1 MNIDKEINNL
11 VNYTM
16 KMGEL
21 VLDNLQLAMSTYY
34 HYDEE
39 TANKIND
46 DVVDANER
54 LIEEMCLNLML
65 KERPFARD
73 LRVVSGILKLVE
85 DLERLG
91 DHAED
96 IKAFAKKLKD
106 YEYVSIK
113 KLDEAY
119 KESTKMVLDS
129 ISSLVNRDET
139 QAYEVIKNDDK
150 VDVLYEE
157 ALEEIIEGSKENKYP
172 IEYSIY
178 TTLITKYIER
188 IADHAVNVA
197 EWVIYI
203 LRGFHKDKQISLGEE
218 CMGEI

>member
-129 ISSLVNRDET
+129 ISSLVNKDEA

-203 LRGFHKDKQISLGEE
+203 LRGFHKDKQIF
-218 CMGEI
+218 

>member
-1 MNIDKEINNL
+1 
-11 VNYTM
+11 M

-150 VDVLYEE
+150 VDALYEE

-203 LRGFHKDKQISLGEE
+203 LRGFHKDKQIF
-218 CMGEI
+218 

>member
-129 ISSLVNRDET
+129 ISSLKNRDRT
-139 QAYEVIKNDDK
+139 QAYEVIKSDDK

-203 LRGFHKDKQISLGEE
+203 LRGFHKDKQIF
-218 CMGEI
+218 

>member
-129 ISSLVNRDET
+129 ISSLVNRDEA

-203 LRGFHKDKQISLGEE
+203 LRGFHKDKQIF
-218 CMGEI
+218 

>member
-129 ISSLVNRDET
+129 ISSLVNKDEA

-150 VDVLYEE
+150 VDALYEE

-203 LRGFHKDKQISLGEE
+203 LRGFHKDKQIF
-218 CMGEI
+218 

>member
-129 ISSLVNRDET
+129 ISSLVNRDEA

-150 VDVLYEE
+150 VDASYEE

-203 LRGFHKDKQISLGEE
+203 LRGFHKDKQIF
-218 CMGEI
+218 

>member
-34 HYDEE
+34 HFDEE

-129 ISSLVNRDET
+129 ISSLVNKDEA

-150 VDVLYEE
+150 VDTLYEE

-203 LRGFHKDKQISLGEE
+203 LRGFHKDKQIF
-218 CMGEI
+218 

>member
-129 ISSLVNRDET
+129 ISSLVNKDEA

-150 VDVLYEE
+150 VDALYEE

-203 LRGFHKDKQISLGEE
+203 LRGFHK
-218 CMGEI
+218 

>member
-129 ISSLVNRDET
+129 ISSLVNKDET
-139 QAYEVIKNDDK
+139 QAHEVIKNDDK

-203 LRGFHKDKQISLGEE
+203 LRGFHKDKQIF
-218 CMGEI
+218 

>member
-129 ISSLVNRDET
+129 ISSLVNKDEA
-139 QAYEVIKNDDK
+139 QAYAVIKNDDK
-150 VDVLYEE
+150 VDALYEE

-203 LRGFHKDKQISLGEE
+203 LRGFHKDKQIF
-218 CMGEI
+218 

>member
-129 ISSLVNRDET
+129 ISSLVNKDET

-150 VDVLYEE
+150 VDALYEE
-157 ALEEIIEGSKENKYP
+157 ALEEIIEGSKENKYA

-203 LRGFHKDKQISLGEE
+203 LRGFHKDKQIF
-218 CMGEI
+218 

>member
-11 VNYTM
+11 VSYTM

-129 ISSLVNRDET
+129 ISSLVNRDEA

-203 LRGFHKDKQISLGEE
+203 LRGFNKDKQIF
-218 CMGEI
+218 

>member
-106 YEYVSIK
+106 YKYVSIK

-129 ISSLVNRDET
+129 ISSLVNKDEA

-150 VDVLYEE
+150 VDALYEE

-203 LRGFHKDKQISLGEE
+203 LRGFHKDKQIF
-218 CMGEI
+218 

>member
-129 ISSLVNRDET
+129 ISSLVNKDES
-139 QAYEVIKNDDK
+139 QAYAVIKNDDK

-203 LRGFHKDKQISLGEE
+203 LRGFHKDKQIF
-218 CMGEI
+218 

>member
-106 YEYVSIK
+106 YEYISIK

-150 VDVLYEE
+150 VDALYEE

-203 LRGFHKDKQISLGEE
+203 LRGFHKDKQIF
-218 CMGEI
+218 

>member
-129 ISSLVNRDET
+129 ISSLVNKDEA
-139 QAYEVIKNDDK
+139 QAYEVIKSDDK

-203 LRGFHKDKQISLGEE
+203 LRGFHKDKQIF
-218 CMGEI
+218 

>member
-1 MNIDKEINNL
+1 MNIYKEINNL

-39 TANKIND
+39 IANKIND

-129 ISSLVNRDET
+129 ISSLVNKDEA

-150 VDVLYEE
+150 VDALYEE

-203 LRGFHKDKQISLGEE
+203 LRGFHKDKQIF
-218 CMGEI
+218 

>member
-129 ISSLVNRDET
+129 ISSLVNREEK

-150 VDVLYEE
+150 VDTLYEE

-203 LRGFHKDKQISLGEE
+203 LRGFHKDKQIF
-218 CMGEI
+218 

>member
-119 KESTKMVLDS
+119 KESTKMVLNS
-129 ISSLVNRDET
+129 ISSLVNKDEA

-203 LRGFHKDKQISLGEE
+203 LRGFHKDKQIF
-218 CMGEI
+218 

>member
-129 ISSLVNRDET
+129 ISSLVNKDEA
-139 QAYEVIKNDDK
+139 QAYEVIKNDEK
-150 VDVLYEE
+150 VDALYEE

-203 LRGFHKDKQISLGEE
+203 LRGFHKDKQIF
-218 CMGEI
+218 

>member
-129 ISSLVNRDET
+129 ISSLVNKDEK

-150 VDVLYEE
+150 VDALYEE
-157 ALEEIIEGSKENKYP
+157 AIEEIIEGSKENKYP

-203 LRGFHKDKQISLGEE
+203 LRGFHKDKQIF
-218 CMGEI
+218 

>member
-129 ISSLVNRDET
+129 ISSLVNKDET

-150 VDVLYEE
+150 VDSLYEE
-157 ALEEIIEGSKENKYP
+157 ALEEIIEGSKENKYA

-203 LRGFHKDKQISLGEE
+203 LRGFHKDKQIF
-218 CMGEI
+218 

>member
-129 ISSLVNRDET
+129 ISSLVNRDEA

-150 VDVLYEE
+150 VDALYEE

-203 LRGFHKDKQISLGEE
+203 LRGFHKDKQIF
-218 CMGEI
+218 

>member
-129 ISSLVNRDET
+129 ISSLVNKDEA

-150 VDVLYEE
+150 VDALYEE
-157 ALEEIIEGSKENKYP
+157 ALEEIIEGSKENKYQ

-203 LRGFHKDKQISLGEE
+203 LRGFHKDKQIF
-218 CMGEI
+218 

>member
-106 YEYVSIK
+106 YECVSIK

-129 ISSLVNRDET
+129 ISSLVNRDEA

-150 VDVLYEE
+150 VDALYEE

-203 LRGFHKDKQISLGEE
+203 LRGFHKDKQIF
-218 CMGEI
+218 

>member
-113 KLDEAY
+113 KLDE
-119 KESTKMVLDS
+119 
-129 ISSLVNRDET
+129 
-139 QAYEVIKNDDK
+139 
-150 VDVLYEE
+150 
-157 ALEEIIEGSKENKYP
+157 IEKPNSAKAVKA
-172 IEYSIY
+172 
-178 TTLITKYIER
+178 TLI
-188 IADHAVNVA
+188 AVTFPGPSFSV
-197 EWVIYI
+197 
-203 LRGFHKDKQISLGEE
+203 SLSL
-218 CMGEI
+218 

>member
-203 LRGFHKDKQISLGEE
+203 LRGFHKDKQIF
-218 CMGEI
+218 

>member
-129 ISSLVNRDET
+129 ISSLVNKDEV
-139 QAYEVIKNDDK
+139 QAYAVIKNDDK

-203 LRGFHKDKQISLGEE
+203 LRGFHKDKQIF
-218 CMGEI
+218 

>member
-34 HYDEE
+34 HYDKE

-65 KERPFARD
+65 KERPFAKD

-129 ISSLVNRDET
+129 ISSLVNRDEA

-150 VDVLYEE
+150 VDVLHEE

-203 LRGFHKDKQISLGEE
+203 LRGFHKDKQIF
-218 CMGEI
+218 

>member
-65 KERPFARD
+65 KEKPFARD

-129 ISSLVNRDET
+129 ISSLVNRDEA

-203 LRGFHKDKQISLGEE
+203 LRGFHKDKQIF
-218 CMGEI
+218 

>member
-73 LRVVSGILKLVE
+73 LRVVSGILKL
-85 DLERLG
+85 

-96 IKAFAKKLKD
+96 IKACAKKLKD

-150 VDVLYEE
+150 VDALYEE

-203 LRGFHKDKQISLGEE
+203 LRGFHKDKQIF
-218 CMGEI
+218 

>member
-129 ISSLVNRDET
+129 ISSLVNRDGA

-203 LRGFHKDKQISLGEE
+203 LRGFHKDKQIF
-218 CMGEI
+218 

>member
-129 ISSLVNRDET
+129 ISSLVNRDEA
-139 QAYEVIKNDDK
+139 QAYAVIKNDDK

-203 LRGFHKDKQISLGEE
+203 LRGFHKDKQIF
-218 CMGEI
+218 

>member
-1 MNIDKEINNL
+1 
-11 VNYTM
+11 
-16 KMGEL
+16 
-21 VLDNLQLAMSTYY
+21 
-34 HYDEE
+34 
-39 TANKIND
+39 
-46 DVVDANER
+46 
-54 LIEEMCLNLML
+54 ML

-129 ISSLVNRDET
+129 ISSLVNRDEA

-203 LRGFHKDKQISLGEE
+203 LRGFHKDKQIF
-218 CMGEI
+218 

>member
-129 ISSLVNRDET
+129 ISSLVNRDEA
-139 QAYEVIKNDDK
+139 QAYEVIINDDK
-150 VDVLYEE
+150 VDALYEE
-157 ALEEIIEGSKENKYP
+157 ALEDIIEGSKENKYP

-203 LRGFHKDKQISLGEE
+203 LRGFHKDKQIF
-218 CMGEI
+218 

>member
-34 HYDEE
+34 HYDKE

-65 KERPFARD
+65 KERPFAKD

-129 ISSLVNRDET
+129 ISSLVNRDEA

-150 VDVLYEE
+150 VDALYEE

-203 LRGFHKDKQISLGEE
+203 LRGFHKDKQIF
-218 CMGEI
+218 

>member
-65 KERPFARD
+65 KERPFAKD

-129 ISSLVNRDET
+129 ISSLVNRDEA

-150 VDVLYEE
+150 VDALYEE

-203 LRGFHKDKQISLGEE
+203 LRGFHKDKQIF
-218 CMGEI
+218 

>member
-129 ISSLVNRDET
+129 ISSLVNKDET

-150 VDVLYEE
+150 VDALYEE

-203 LRGFHKDKQISLGEE
+203 LRGFHKDKQLF
-218 CMGEI
+218 